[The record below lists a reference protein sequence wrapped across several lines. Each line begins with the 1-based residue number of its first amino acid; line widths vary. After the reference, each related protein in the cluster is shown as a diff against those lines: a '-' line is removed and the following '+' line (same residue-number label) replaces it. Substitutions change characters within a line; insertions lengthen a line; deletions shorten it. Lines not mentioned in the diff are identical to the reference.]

1 MEWLNNLEAL
11 MARFGCG
18 IIGADV
24 AAMNGAQ
31 LWALYAFLRG
41 RLEGG

>member
-18 IIGADV
+18 IGSDV
-24 AAMNGAQ
+24 AAMNCAQ

-41 RLEGG
+41 SVEGG